1 MNVLDQPCV
10 NFIKSCYMISGILL
24 IISLV
29 YICQSKNHRITVPL
43 ILIYLLEI
51 FSQCCASTT
60 FFISNPNAPLPS
72 PRINYLWAGAFTA
85 HWISVSI
92 FTGEYIK
99 VSTQT
104 PLLLD
109 KSTLQWCPMAMNVLV
124 LIVLGFCFY
133 GYIFVT
139 QAAAFLVWI
148 VFTGK
153 TFLAFS
159 MLSVQVLSVTKIK
172 RMILAI

>member
-1 MNVLDQPCV
+1 
-10 NFIKSCYMISGILL
+10 MISGIFL
-24 IISLV
+24 IISLI
-29 YICQSKNHRITVPL
+29 YIFQSKNHRITVPL

-109 KSTLQWCPMAMNVLV
+109 KSTLQWCPMAMNILV
-124 LIVLGFCFY
+124 LSVLGFCFY
-133 GYIFVT
+133 GYIYVT

-172 RMILAI
+172 RMILAIQDLEINKLVWN